1 MECFMPDSQ
10 ASLNLKV
17 DAFLEAALVEQNH
30 SVRAKL
36 LGKAVYWNDM
46 AAKAE
51 ALQRRQA
58 QRLSCTENRIS

>member
-1 MECFMPDSQ
+1 MPDTQ

-58 QRLSCTENRIS
+58 QRFPCIENRLS

>member
-17 DAFLEAALVEQNH
+17 DAFLEAALVEQSH

-51 ALQRRQA
+51 ALQRRHP
-58 QRLSCTENRIS
+58 QRFRCTENRIS